1 MAFSVTEEKIP
12 YPKSVFFILSTEACE
27 RFSYYGMRG
36 KNSSANEGSVILYP
50 VAAPFFAAVLSLYLK
65 HLLVKDGMA
74 SSKAEDVSTAIYHA
88 WVFLSYFMSLF
99 GALLADSFL
108 GKFKTIFY
116 ISIVYA
122 IGQAVLSLGAV
133 PDTDQGIPGMP
144 QV

>member
-1 MAFSVTEEKIP
+1 MIAILWLKCVTIP
-12 YPKSVFFILSTEACE
+12 A
-27 RFSYYGMRG
+27 
-36 KNSSANEGSVILYP
+36 
-50 VAAPFFAAVLSLYLK
+50 FAAVLSLYLK
-65 HLLVKDGMA
+65 HLLVKGGMI

-88 WVFLSYFMSLF
+88 WVFLSYFTSLF

-122 IGQAVLSLGAV
+122 IGQAVLSIGAI
-133 PDTDQGIPGMP
+133 PDTEEGIPGMP

>member
-1 MAFSVTEEKIP
+1 MVQLKCVT
-12 YPKSVFFILSTEACE
+12 ILS
-27 RFSYYGMRG
+27 
-36 KNSSANEGSVILYP
+36 
-50 VAAPFFAAVLSLYLK
+50 FAAVLSLYLK
-65 HLLVKDGMA
+65 HLLVKDGMS

-88 WVFLSYFMSLF
+88 WVFLSYFTSLF

-122 IGQAVLSLGAV
+122 IGQAVLSIGAI
-133 PDTDQGIPGMP
+133 PDTEEGIPGMP